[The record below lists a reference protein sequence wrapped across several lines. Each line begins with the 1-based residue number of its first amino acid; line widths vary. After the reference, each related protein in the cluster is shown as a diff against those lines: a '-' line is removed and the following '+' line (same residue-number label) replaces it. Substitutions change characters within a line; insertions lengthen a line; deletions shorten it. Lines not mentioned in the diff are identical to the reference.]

1 MFSAH
6 GGASVDAAAAASNH
20 WRYPKQSVD
29 HGRHCVDYFSD
40 NEDEDEASE
49 ASEMDDTDEAFIPEE
64 PNEKGSVYYSPAS
77 RTAVPTEDV
86 AESNHPQSRQNRPRH
101 RRQRRVLLNVGG
113 ERHEVLWS
121 TLNRMPRSRLCRLR
135 RARTQE
141 EILELCDD
149 FHPGHCSRHQ
159 QQQQQQQLRSRQRR
173 RHQQQYDEYYFDRH
187 PKMFHPIL
195 NFYRTGKLHLNE
207 DACVIAFDAEL
218 KYWGIREE
226 CFDLCCQQKYHHKKE
241 TAEDEIRKDME
252 AVRWNQRSIQLDF
265 GPGRYGEI
273 KRSVWNLMEEPQTS
287 RPARVVAIVSILF
300 IVLATMGL
308 SLNTIPEIQFNHTR
322 YEGPVNNTRL
332 VWSMEDNPHLE
343 VVEAAC
349 IVWFTLEFVLRFWAS
364 PDKCKFIKG
373 PMNIIDLIAIVPYYI
388 SVILVHS
395 MQAEDTGE
403 YSSLTS
409 VRKIVQVFRILR
421 ILRVLKLARH
431 STGLKSLGYTLH
443 QSYKELGLLILFV
456 LLGVLLFSSLAYF
469 AEKDEPEPND
479 FRSIPATFWWA
490 AITMTTVGYGD
501 IVPRT
506 FLGKIIG
513 SGCCICGVLVVA
525 LPIPIIVNN
534 FAEFYT
540 EQSRREKAQRR
551 MEAMESAKRKGSLIS
566 VSSFI
571 QKRPSVDTGCS
582 HDKDFSEYSSD
593 CSDSSGCSGR
603 DVRNNMAYFKCRNN
617 GGATVVQQATS
628 VDIEAAAAAVG
639 RLLDEANSKAETK
652 HHVGLCVDDSD
663 DPNLQAS
670 PAPVAIAIPQL
681 PRPRPPHPQLHPL
694 KLAKLNSP
702 GGDSGD
708 TFGTCSSNPQSPLT
722 PSVAATAAIPAVVV
736 PVSSVLPP
744 SMTLEAGG
752 GGAQTPKSRR
762 RQDRI
767 KFVEPAT
774 EDGGRSYASS
784 PSASPLLG
792 SLGRFFSVGSGGGG
806 GGKRRS
812 VDATESTDQTRRLL
826 QPRQHHQLLRPTLP
840 GCHSSST
847 GVSPLTSPSQQR
859 RSQQPTGILKRHLS
873 AAKMS
878 SIAESWDTAGGSRLI
893 RRRSIDEPSTTSPS
907 SVACTSSSA
916 TRAVTA
922 AVRTATKAN
931 DNRPEPA
938 TTADSDDAAATAA
951 AKTHED

>member
-1 MFSAH
+1 IDIANRSRSRTPISQQASCPMFSAH

-20 WRYPKQSVD
+20 WRYPKQPVD

-86 AESNHPQSRQNRPRH
+86 AELSHQSRQNRPRH

-113 ERHEVLWS
+113 ERHE
-121 TLNRMPRSRLCRLR
+121 
-135 RARTQE
+135 
-141 EILELCDD
+141 
-149 FHPGHCSRHQ
+149 
-159 QQQQQQQLRSRQRR
+159 
-173 RHQQQYDEYYFDRH
+173 
-187 PKMFHPIL
+187 
-195 NFYRTGKLHLNE
+195 LHLNE

-469 AEKDEPEPND
+469 AEKDEPEPNE

-551 MEAMESAKRKGSLIS
+551 MEAMESAKRKGSLMS

-571 QKRPSVDTGCS
+571 QKRPSVDTGRS
-582 HDKDFSEYSSD
+582 DDEDFSEYSSD

-617 GGATVVQQATS
+617 SGATVVQPATS

-652 HHVGLCVDDSD
+652 
-663 DPNLQAS
+663 
-670 PAPVAIAIPQL
+670 
-681 PRPRPPHPQLHPL
+681 
-694 KLAKLNSP
+694 
-702 GGDSGD
+702 
-708 TFGTCSSNPQSPLT
+708 
-722 PSVAATAAIPAVVV
+722 
-736 PVSSVLPP
+736 
-744 SMTLEAGG
+744 
-752 GGAQTPKSRR
+752 
-762 RQDRI
+762 
-767 KFVEPAT
+767 
-774 EDGGRSYASS
+774 
-784 PSASPLLG
+784 
-792 SLGRFFSVGSGGGG
+792 
-806 GGKRRS
+806 
-812 VDATESTDQTRRLL
+812 
-826 QPRQHHQLLRPTLP
+826 
-840 GCHSSST
+840 
-847 GVSPLTSPSQQR
+847 
-859 RSQQPTGILKRHLS
+859 
-873 AAKMS
+873 
-878 SIAESWDTAGGSRLI
+878 
-893 RRRSIDEPSTTSPS
+893 
-907 SVACTSSSA
+907 
-916 TRAVTA
+916 
-922 AVRTATKAN
+922 
-931 DNRPEPA
+931 
-938 TTADSDDAAATAA
+938 
-951 AKTHED
+951 